1 MISRVYKIVLY
12 KLCKS
17 IKIVLHVKQIFNSI
31 LEHFRENFSAIF
43 SFIAIY
49 IHTQLRFEQ
58 QINYEIDPPKK
69 IFGLALLYLQV
80 DILIYYNHHLV
91 SDFLEEI
98 I

>member
-12 KLCKS
+12 KLCKGV
-17 IKIVLHVKQIFNSI
+17 KIVLHVKQIFDSI

-69 IFGLALLYLQV
+69 IFGLALLYL
-80 DILIYYNHHLV
+80 
-91 SDFLEEI
+91 
-98 I
+98 